1 MPDFKIPS
9 DLDEKVKQLPH
20 QPGIYKFLD
29 ENNTIIY
36 VGKAKD
42 LRKRVATY
50 FLDKSQEHGKTRV
63 LVSKIKDVNYTVV
76 DTETDALLLENNL
89 IKEYQPKYNILLK
102 DDKSFPLIRI
112 TNERFPRVFAM
123 RNPERDGSEYFGPY
137 TSAKVMHTVLDLIK
151 KLYPTRNCNYN
162 LSEENV
168 NSGKFKPC
176 LEYQLGN
183 CLAPCAGLQA
193 EHDYNDSIESIKHL
207 LKGNLKEVR
216 QHLETFMHHAA
227 DELKYEEAAIFK
239 NKIDILDQ
247 FKSRSTIVNPKIN
260 NVDVFSISVE
270 SGRAFV
276 NFLKVANGMI
286 IQTQSA
292 EYRLQLEETDEHVLP
307 TAIHDFRTRYNSF
320 ANEVIVP
327 FKPDL
332 FLPNVRFTVP
342 KLGDKKK
349 LLDLSMKNTLYFK
362 REKLGQYEKI
372 DPDVRV
378 NRLLERMKNDLK
390 LNSLPRRIECFDNS
404 NFQGSFPVSAC
415 VVFDNGKPNKKEYR
429 HFNIRTVE
437 GPNDFASMQ
446 EVLSRRYGRLLKEGK
461 ALPDLIVLDG
471 GKGQL
476 SSGVETLKELGIY
489 GQVAIIGIAKRL
501 EEIFYP
507 DDPVPHY
514 IDKKSETLKV
524 IQRMRD
530 EAHRFG
536 ITHHR
541 NRRQRS
547 NLKSELL
554 DIPGIGEQMT
564 STLLKHFRSVK
575 RIKEAELQE
584 LIDVLGKAKGELVFN
599 YFQTNAV

>member
-1 MPDFKIPS
+1 MPA
-9 DLDEKVKQLPH
+9 LDEKIKNLPH
-20 QPGIYKFLD
+20 QPGIYKYK
-29 ENNTIIY
+29 NTEGEIIY

-42 LRKRVATY
+42 LRKRVASY
-50 FLDKSQEHGKTRV
+50 FVKKQDSGKTRI
-63 LVSKIKDVNYTVV
+63 LVSKIADLDFTVV
-76 DTETDALLLENNL
+76 DTEMDALLLENNL
-89 IKEYQPKYNILLK
+89 IKEYQPKYNIMLK

-112 TNERFPRVFAM
+112 TNERFPKVFPM
-123 RNPERDGSEYFGPY
+123 RNPVRDGSEYFGPY
-137 TSAKVMHTVLDLIK
+137 TSVRVMNTVLELIK

-162 LSEENV
+162 LSEANIAA
-168 NSGKFKPC
+168 GKFKPC
-176 LEYQLGN
+176 LEYQIGN
-183 CLAPCAGLQA
+183 CKAPCAGL
-193 EHDYNDSIESIKHL
+193 ESEEEYMESISSIRNL
-207 LKGNLKEVR
+207 LRGNLGEVR
-216 QHLETFMHHAA
+216 E
-227 DELKYEEAAIFK
+227 ELQRQMEKFAQDLRFEEAEEFRQK
-239 NKIDILDQ
+239 MDYLEK
-247 FKSRSTIVNPKIN
+247 FRSRSTVVNPKIN

-292 EYRLQLEETDEHVLP
+292 EYKLQMDESKKDVLP
-307 TAIHDFRTRYNSF
+307 AAIIEFRTRYNSF
-320 ANEVIVP
+320 APEVIVP
-327 FKPDL
+327 FQPGVELDK
-332 FLPNVRFTVP
+332 VRFTVP

-362 REKLGQYEKI
+362 QEKMGQYEKI

-378 NRLLERMKNDLK
+378 NRLLEKMKSDLK
-390 LNSLPRRIECFDNS
+390 LKELPRRIECFDNS
-404 NFQGSFPVSAC
+404 NLQGTNPVSAC

-437 GPNDFASMQ
+437 GPDDFASMR
-446 EVLSRRYGRLLKEGK
+446 EVLTRRYSRLLKEEK
-461 ALPDLIVLDG
+461 DLPNLIVLDG

-476 SSGVETLKELGIY
+476 SSGVQVLKEIGIY
-489 GQVAIIGIAKRL
+489 DKVAIVGIAKRL

-541 NRRQRS
+541 NKRRKA
-547 NLKSELL
+547 NLSSELL
-554 DIPGIGEQMT
+554 SINGVGKKIATELL
-564 STLLKHFRSVK
+564 STFRSVK
-575 RIKEAELQE
+575 KIRNASLPELE
-584 LIDVLGKAKGELVFN
+584 LAIGKAKARIVHDHFHKQSE
-599 YFQTNAV
+599 